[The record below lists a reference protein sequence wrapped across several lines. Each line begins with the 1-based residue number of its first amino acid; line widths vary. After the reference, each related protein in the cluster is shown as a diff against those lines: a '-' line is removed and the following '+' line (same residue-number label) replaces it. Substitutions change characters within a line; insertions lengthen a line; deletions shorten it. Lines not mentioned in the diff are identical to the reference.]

1 MSHSTDATF
10 ADLAIHHRLAAGLS
24 QAQLAAVASLSVRA
38 ICDVERGATRRPQ
51 RASVTALADGLGL
64 TGKARD
70 IFIRAARLTPPT
82 RTQRTVRGS
91 APVPALVGR
100 DTEIDAI
107 AGLLGRPQIRLVT
120 VTGVTGVG
128 KSAVARHVAD
138 RFDETAVVDLRRVAD
153 PAGVRQAVAAAV
165 ELDPALSGRLLLLD
179 GFRHGD
185 DAAIVIADLLARHQG
200 LRFLLTAD
208 SALRL
213 RGEHVWPLEPLTP
226 AATATLLAE
235 RMRAVRA
242 GFGPGHQAV
251 KGGGPEEL
259 GGGDVKGGGPEGLG
273 GGDVIASL
281 GRRLAGVPR
290 AIELAALRLRTR
302 DPEELDAELAVE
314 LGTGGPAD
322 VVRLMVA
329 AAVARLP
336 GREADTLAA
345 VAAAPAGIT
354 PAALRLSAKGHD
366 AEHVDIAVG
375 ALAALGLI
383 TVDDHF
389 GRVHVGAI
397 DPVAEILAVGPGPG
411 RVDGVA

>member
-10 ADLAIHHRLAAGLS
+10 ADLAVRHRLAAGLS
-24 QAQLAAVASLSVRA
+24 QEQLAAVTSLSVRA

-51 RASVTALADGLGL
+51 RASVTALADGLRL

-70 IFIRAARLTPPT
+70 TFVRAARQAPPT
-82 RTQRTVRGS
+82 RIQRTVGES
-91 APVPALVGR
+91 VSPPVPDLVGR
-100 DTEIDAI
+100 DTEIDAV
-107 AGLLGRPQIRLVT
+107 AALLGSPLIRLVT

-128 KSAVARHVAD
+128 KSAVARHVVRRIAD
-138 RFDETAVVDLRRVAD
+138 RFDETGVVDLRRVPD
-153 PAGVRQAVAAAV
+153 PHGVRRAVAAAV
-165 ELDPALSGRLLLLD
+165 EPGAAVSRRLLLLD

-185 DAAIVIADLLARHQG
+185 DAAMVLADLLARDQG
-200 LRFLLTAD
+200 LRLLLTAG

-213 RGEHVWPLEPLTP
+213 RGEHVWPLAPLTP

-235 RMRAVRA
+235 RTRAVRS
-242 GFGPGHQAV
+242 GFGPGREAV
-251 KGGGPEEL
+251 
-259 GGGDVKGGGPEGLG
+259 V
-273 GGDVIASL
+273 ASL
-281 GRRLAGVPR
+281 GRRSAGVPR

-314 LGTGGPAD
+314 LGTGGPVD

-336 GREADTLAA
+336 RREADTLAA
-345 VAAAPAGIT
+345 IAAAPAGIT
-354 PAALRLSAKGHD
+354 PAALRPTLNG

-375 ALAALGLI
+375 ALASLGLV
-383 TVDDHF
+383 TVDDRF
-389 GRVHVGAI
+389 GRVHLGAI
-397 DPVAEILAVGPGPG
+397 DPIAEILARGPDPA

>member
-10 ADLAIHHRLAAGLS
+10 ADLAIRHRLAAGLS
-24 QAQLAAVASLSVRA
+24 QEQLAAVASLSVRA

-64 TGKARD
+64 VGQARD
-70 IFIRAARLTPPT
+70 TFIRAARQAPPT
-82 RTQRTVRGS
+82 RTRRTVPGS
-91 APVPALVGR
+91 ASPPVPALVGR
-100 DTEIDAI
+100 DAELDAI
-107 AGLLGRPQIRLVT
+107 AGLLGRPLTRLVT

-128 KSAVARHVAD
+128 KSAVARHIAD
-138 RFDETAVVDLRRVAD
+138 RFDETDVVDLRRVAD
-153 PAGVRQAVAAAV
+153 PAGVRRAVATAVEPGAAV
-165 ELDPALSGRLLLLD
+165 SRRLLLLD

-185 DAAIVIADLLARHQG
+185 EAAIVIADLLAHHRG
-200 LRFLLTAD
+200 LRFLLTAN

-226 AATATLLAE
+226 TATVTLLAE
-235 RMRAVRA
+235 RTRAVRA
-242 GFGPGHQAV
+242 GFGSGHEA
-251 KGGGPEEL
+251 GM
-259 GGGDVKGGGPEGLG
+259 GGGPEGPG
-273 GGDVIASL
+273 GGYIIASL

-302 DPEELDAELAVE
+302 EPEELDAELAVE
-314 LGTGGPAD
+314 VGTGGPAD

-336 GREADTLAA
+336 GREAATLAA

-354 PAALRLSAKGHD
+354 PAALRLAL
-366 AEHVDIAVG
+366 ANPEHVDIAVA
-375 ALAALGLI
+375 ALASLGLI
-383 TVDDHF
+383 TVDDHL
-389 GRVHVGAI
+389 GRVRIDAI
-397 DPVAEILAVGPGPG
+397 DPVREILDGSSGPG